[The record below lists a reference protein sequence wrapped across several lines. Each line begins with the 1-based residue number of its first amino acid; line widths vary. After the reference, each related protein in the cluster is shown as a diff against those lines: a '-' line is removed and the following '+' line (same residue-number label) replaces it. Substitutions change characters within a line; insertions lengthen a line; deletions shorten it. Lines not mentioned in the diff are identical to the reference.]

1 MPAPVKLYSTP
12 YCPYCI
18 RAKQLLDHKRV
29 PYTDID
35 VAGDPTLRNEMM
47 VLSGRHTVP
56 QIWIGEQHVGGYDDL
71 ALLEHQGRLD
81 ELLQG
86 AASA

>member
-1 MPAPVKLYSTP
+1 MSAPVKLYTTP

-18 RAKQLLDHKRV
+18 RAKQLLDHKQV
-29 PYTDID
+29 TYTDID
-35 VAGDPTLRNEMM
+35 VAGEPALRNEMM

-71 ALLEHQGRLD
+71 ALLERQGRLD

-86 AASA
+86 APGA